1 VTSYVPLLSATV
13 EHRYFGG
20 CALAQLDFVPT
31 PACSTAMRNN
41 NLLFRAFDDG
51 FNVYCDSSDIVEL
64 RRPTNTDEK
73 SLMLEFKAFPRDPRF
88 VQYTSPSVPDQN
100 AILYLDSWRAAKDG
114 QGRFRLHPGDAVSAD
129 FFEDRRSPLIQ
140 AAVGPGD
147 AARRPFFILN
157 LSVNDA
163 VTPAHDE
170 PEVPQPVAYYLNFA
184 AQASY
189 WKYYFLGDIA
199 NRDLFIADLGGA
211 IEFTRLGMADVAN
224 GKALA
229 FLSADS
235 IPMQYIPSQRFQ
247 LRENGAMGEKVLIKR
262 LPNASVNQIHRELV
276 KQDAVLVSEM
286 YIN

>member
-1 VTSYVPLLSATV
+1 VTSFVPLLSATV

-20 CALAQLDFVPT
+20 GAFPQLDFLPT
-31 PACSTAMRNN
+31 PACSLAMRNN
-41 NLLFRAFDDG
+41 NLLFRPTDG
-51 FNVYCDSSDIVEL
+51 GFGVFCRSEDVTDL
-64 RRPTNTDEK
+64 RRPANTDEQ
-73 SLMLEFKAFPRDPRF
+73 SLMLEFKGFPRDRRF
-88 VQYTSPSVPDQN
+88 AQYTSPSAPNPDTV
-100 AILYLDSWRAAKDG
+100 LYLDSWRAVKDEH
-114 QGRFRLHPGDAVSAD
+114 GRFRLHPEDAVTAD
-129 FFEDRRSPLIQ
+129 FFEDWRSPLIQ
-140 AAVGPGD
+140 AAVTPRD
-147 AARRPFFILN
+147 AALRPFLILN

-163 VTPAHDE
+163 AAPAQGEE
-170 PEVPQPVAYYLNFA
+170 PGSKPVAYYLNFA
-184 AQASY
+184 TQASY

-199 NRDLFIADLGGA
+199 SRDLFIADLGGA

-235 IPMQYIPSQRFQ
+235 IPMQYIPTQRFQ

-262 LPNASVNQIHRELV
+262 LPNASVNQIHRELI